1 MKLTKKILALMLVL
15 CFIGLALVAC
25 GPKPGSDETDA
36 GANNGNSGNKTTE
49 TETNVYGEP
58 SFTTAIPYDDLDF
71 EGEEL
76 VMLLRNNIQNTRE
89 WYKESPEDELDEAIA
104 MRNEAVC
111 ESLNVEITFE
121 FLDGNGMDHTAYV
134 NGLMSYISTDV
145 QSDLHYYDIGCNFSY
160 YTTSAAIRDYAA
172 NFMDTEQFPY
182 FDFSLPCWNQTI
194 IEDTTFNG
202 RLHYVAGDS
211 NISMFDAAMIMWHNK
226 TLYDEKRE
234 PTDHEN
240 MQDLALEGLWTYD
253 ELYRWASRLYED
265 SNGTTGKQSDDTYG
279 FGAFGRNPCPAD
291 CLPYAWD
298 LTLLVENNDQTH
310 EFNIVGNDKAES
322 ALEKYRN
329 LLAANGCTMSA
340 GLEANTSNFAAGHY
354 VFYND
359 RLFWNYEQN
368 MKIREMDDKYGLLPM
383 PKYDIEQE
391 QYGTTSQDYY
401 NLYMIID
408 HAESTIKTKGEAISA
423 FLQLANEESY
433 TGVRGYYFNRV
444 IKPKFFGTDDSE
456 GTVTKSIALFDIIIS
471 NIEFD
476 FMTIYSMPLNNINHL
491 WRTACY
497 DIGTLE
503 SAFLGKEAT
512 FNEALISCDVWL
524 GLRSED
530 ELNK

>member
-1 MKLTKKILALMLVL
+1 MKLSKRILSLLLVL

-25 GPKPGSDETDA
+25 GPKPGNDETGA
-36 GANNGNSGNKTTE
+36 GENNNGESNKPTE
-49 TETNVYGEP
+49 TETNIYGEP
-58 SFTTAIPYDDLDF
+58 SFTTAIQYEDLDF

-104 MRNEAVC
+104 MRNAAVC

-121 FLDGNGMDHTAYV
+121 FLDGNGSDHTAYV

-160 YTTSAAIRDYAA
+160 YTTSAQIRDYAA
-172 NFMDTEQFPY
+172 NFLDDTQFPY

-226 TLYDEKRE
+226 TLYDEKKE
-234 PTDHEN
+234 PTDYEN
-240 MQDLALEGLWTYD
+240 MQDLALDGNWTYD
-253 ELYRWASRLYED
+253 ELYKWANIFDD
-265 SNGTTGKQSDDTYG
+265 SNGTAGKQIDDTYG
-279 FGAFGRNPCPAD
+279 FGAYGHNPCPAD

-310 EFNIVGNDKAES
+310 EFNIVGNDKAEE
-322 ALEKYRN
+322 ALTRYRN
-329 LLAANGCTMSA
+329 LMSANGSTMSA
-340 GLEANTSNFAAGHY
+340 GISANTANFAAGHY
-354 VFYND
+354 IFYND

-368 MKIREMDDKYGLLPM
+368 MMIREMDDKYGLLPM
-383 PKYDIEQE
+383 PKYDIDQE

-408 HAESTIKTKGEAISA
+408 HSGSTIPTKGEAISA

-456 GTVTKSIALFDIIIS
+456 GTVTKSVALFDIIIS

-476 FMTIYSMPLNNINHL
+476 FMTIYSMPLNNVNHL
-491 WRTACY
+491 WRSACY
-497 DIGTLE
+497 GTGTLE
-503 SAFLGKEAT
+503 GAFLGKEAT

-530 ELNK
+530 ELN

>member
-1 MKLTKKILALMLVL
+1 MKLTKRILALMLVL

-36 GANNGNSGNKTTE
+36 GTNNGDSGNKTTE

-58 SFTTAIPYDDLDF
+58 SFTTAIPYEDLDL

-104 MRNEAVC
+104 MRNAAVC

-121 FLDGNGMDHTAYV
+121 FLDGNGSDHSAYV

-160 YTTSAAIRDYAA
+160 YTTSAQIRDYAA
-172 NFMDTEQFPY
+172 NFLDDTQFPY

-226 TLYDEKRE
+226 TLYDEKKE
-234 PTDHEN
+234 PTDYEN
-240 MQDLALEGLWTYD
+240 MQDLALDGLWTYD
-253 ELYRWASRLYED
+253 ELYRWANRLYED
-265 SNGTTGKQSDDTYG
+265 SNGTAGKQADDTYG

-298 LTLLVENNDQTH
+298 LTLLIENNDQTH

-322 ALEKYRN
+322 ALTKYRN

-340 GLEANTSNFAAGHY
+340 GCEANTANFAAGHY

-383 PKYDIEQE
+383 PKYDVEQE

-408 HAESTIKTKGEAISA
+408 HSESTIKTKGEAISA
-423 FLQLANEESY
+423 LLQLANEESY
-433 TGVRGYYFNRV
+433 TGVRGYYFNRI

-456 GTVTKSIALFDIIIS
+456 GTVTKSVALFDIIIS

-476 FMTIYSMPLNNINHL
+476 FMTIYSMPLNNVNHL

-497 DIGTLE
+497 DTGTLE
-503 SAFLGKEAT
+503 GAFLGKEST

-530 ELNK
+530 ELK